1 MFRLAFDIGTS
12 TLRINEKKK
21 PHKK

>member
-21 PHKK
+21 TT